1 MNFRVLKAFLTVC
14 EYGNITKAAEVLYI
28 TQPALSRQIQEMEKE
43 YNCKLLIRGKRKIEL
58 TESGNLLQLRAAE
71 LIEMHERLKR
81 ELDETNESLSGIVRI
96 GCVES
101 NVAIILNDLLTQ
113 WRAQSKS
120 LKFEVYSGD
129 GNDIRKM
136 LDENKLDLGIC
147 LEPIEVAKYES
158 FSFHTKDRWGA
169 VVNTASELGKYDK
182 IDKSNI
188 ANIPLILPRRPIVI
202 DKLISWFGLEEHSLQ
217 IVGYHNIPTN
227 MLPMVKTAPV
237 ALLCVEG
244 SFDIRPVEGLR
255 FIPLDPVRH
264 VRHCLIRRRKHV
276 LSKAA
281 EMLWDYAKTH
291 FREIER
297 EALYKV
303 S

>member
-1 MNFRVLKAFLTVC
+1 MNFRALKAFLTVC

-71 LIEMHERLKR
+71 LLAMHERLKK
-81 ELDETNESLSGIVRI
+81 ELDQTNGSLTGIVRI

-101 NVAIILNDLLTQ
+101 NVAIILNNLLTQ
-113 WRAQSKS
+113 WCAQSKS

-129 GNDIRKM
+129 GNDIRNM

-158 FSFHTKDRWGA
+158 FGFHTQERWGA
-169 VVNTASELGKYDK
+169 VVNASSELGKYEK
-182 IDKSNI
+182 IDRSNI
-188 ANIPLILPRRPIVI
+188 ADIPLILPRRPIVI
-202 DKLISWFGLEEHSLQ
+202 DNLISWFGIESHSLQ

-227 MLPMVKTAPV
+227 MLPMVKNSPV

-244 SFDIRPVEGLR
+244 SYSIRPVEGLR
-255 FIPLDPVRH
+255 FIPLDPVRY
-264 VRHCLIRRRKHV
+264 VRHCLIRKKKQV

-291 FREIER
+291 FKEIER
-297 EALYKV
+297 EALK